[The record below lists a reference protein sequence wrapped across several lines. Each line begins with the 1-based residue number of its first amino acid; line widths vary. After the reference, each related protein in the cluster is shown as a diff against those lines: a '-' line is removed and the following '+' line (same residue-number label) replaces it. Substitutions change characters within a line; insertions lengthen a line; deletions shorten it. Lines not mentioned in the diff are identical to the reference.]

1 MSTNVSKQKRKDLID
16 KIKAIHKYIASAK
29 SDENTRQFLVWLSE
43 IEKELN
49 TKKFGLIFEEHRE
62 AIDDTLET
70 HTPVLTENKKL
81 FIDNGGQVNFLIE
94 GDNLAALQLLQKTH
108 KGNIDVI
115 YIDPPYNTGAK
126 DWKYDNDYVDENDMF
141 RHSKWLSLI
150 KKRLIIAKRL
160 LKRNGVLIVTIDDY
174 ELPSITMLLE
184 DLGAKTLGRVSICI
198 KPEGRRQSK
207 YFMEAHE
214 YALFVSWDKS
224 PVIRGLDADFGLDF
238 PEQDS
243 ISKFRWEGLMRRDA
257 GREDRGSDYWY
268 PFYVDKETAK
278 IDFSKT
284 KNSIEVYPINTKGI
298 ERVWLWDKERAKENV
313 NELQAV
319 IRQDKPTI
327 YYKRREMN
335 RVKPTTFWFGSKYN
349 ANAYGSRLL
358 EKYVPNSDFDFPKSL
373 YSVLDC
379 CDLFLPENGIV
390 LDFFAGSGTT
400 GHAVMELNK
409 KSGNRRF
416 ILCTNNENNIC
427 RDVTYKRIVNAIKK
441 DSYSA
446 SLKYYKIDYIPIND
460 RLYYE
465 YADELLEHIRE
476 LVELENAIN
485 FLGNDKIA
493 IVLTDEELDEF
504 IKNIKKNKNCRKL
517 YRAHNIL
524 VSGEQ
529 KEKLKSAKVKVNV
542 IPDYYYGD
550 MEI

>member
-1 MSTNVSKQKRKDLID
+1 MSTNVSKQKRKELTD

-29 SDENTRQFLVWLSE
+29 QDENTRNMLTWLSD
-43 IEKELN
+43 IEKEIN
-49 TKKFGLIFEEHRE
+49 AKKFGLVFEEHRE
-62 AIDDTLET
+62 AIDETLET

-94 GDNLAALQLLQKTH
+94 GDNLAALQLLLKTH
-108 KGNIDVI
+108 KGKIDVI

-126 DWKYDNDYVDENDMF
+126 DWKYDNDYVDKNDMF
-141 RHSKWLSLI
+141 RHSKWLSLMQ
-150 KKRLIIAKRL
+150 KRLIIAKKL
-160 LKRNGVLIVTIDDY
+160 LKRNGVMVVTIDDH

-184 DLGAKTLGRVSICI
+184 DIGANTLGRVAVCI

-214 YALFVSWDKS
+214 YALFVSWGKS
-224 PVIRGLDADFGLDF
+224 PQIRGLDADFGLDF
-238 PEQDS
+238 PEQDE

-268 PFYVDKETAK
+268 PFYVDKDTAK
-278 IDFSKT
+278 IGFTRSKNT
-284 KNSIEVYPINTKGI
+284 IEVHPINTKGI
-298 ERVWLWDKERAKENV
+298 ERVWLWDKERAEKNIG
-313 NELQAV
+313 ELRAV
-319 IRQDKPTI
+319 IRQDKPTV

-358 EKYVPNSDFDFPKSL
+358 EKYVSNSGFNFPKSL

-379 CDLFLPENGIV
+379 CDLFLPEDGIA

-400 GHAVMELNK
+400 AHAILELNK
-409 KSGNRRF
+409 HGGSRRF

-427 RDVTYKRIVNAIKK
+427 RDVTYERIKAVITKEKLA
-441 DSYSA
+441 S
-446 SLKYYKIDYIPIND
+446 SLKYYKIVYIPISD
-460 RLYYE
+460 KLYYE
-465 YADELLEHIRE
+465 YADELLRHIRE
-476 LVELENAIN
+476 LVELENGIN
-485 FLGNDKIA
+485 FLGNEKIA
-493 IVLTDEELDEF
+493 IVLTDEELDDF
-504 IKNIKKNKNCRKL
+504 VKNIKKHKNCRKL
-517 YRAHNIL
+517 YRAHNVL

-529 KEKLKSAKVKVNV
+529 ARWIKSAGIKVNV

-550 MEI
+550 LEV